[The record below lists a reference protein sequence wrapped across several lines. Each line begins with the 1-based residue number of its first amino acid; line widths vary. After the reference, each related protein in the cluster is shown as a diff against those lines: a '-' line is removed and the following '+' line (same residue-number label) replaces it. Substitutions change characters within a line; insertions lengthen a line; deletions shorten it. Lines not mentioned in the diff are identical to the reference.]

1 MNGVHDLGGMHGFG
15 PVVREDDEPVFHEA
29 WEGRIFALMSLMG
42 QHPGLF
48 HPGGFRFRLE
58 SIDPPR
64 YLSSSYY
71 EKWMMVLEQALVE
84 KGIVTADELAA
95 RTDHVRE
102 HADFKPPRREDPK
115 LVELIRLAALT
126 RYPPHRE
133 VGVAPRFATG
143 DRVRARNNINPA
155 GHTRLPRYVRGR
167 RGTIDR
173 VHGVHDFQDAI
184 PPGTKAQPQPVYCV
198 HFDANEL
205 WGESAEPRESVYVDM
220 WESYL
225 EPA

>member
-15 PVVREDDEPVFHEA
+15 PVVREGDEPVFHEA
-29 WEGRIFALMSLMG
+29 WEGRIFALLSIMG

-48 HPGGFRFRLE
+48 APGGFRFRLE
-58 SIDPPR
+58 SIDPAR

-71 EKWMMVLEQALVE
+71 EKWLMVLEQALVE
-84 KGIVTADELAA
+84 KGIVTADELSA

-102 HADFKPPRREDPK
+102 HADFTLPRRENPK

-143 DRVRARNNINPA
+143 DRVRARTINPA

-173 VHGVHDFQDAI
+173 VHGVHDFQDAT

-198 HFDANEL
+198 RFDANEL
-205 WGESAEPRESVYVDM
+205 WGESAEPRESVYIDM